1 MAHWTYKQTPD
12 PDSLEQGDLL
22 QKTDGLHAILKLYH
36 PYYADHADNE
46 FFIVLTQ
53 SCDLARRSGE
63 GCKSRY
69 ISLAPV
75 RSLKAVLKREFE
87 ENLENISMGSQP
99 FASVRTKGAL
109 EQFLERLF
117 NNNDAS
123 FFYLENL
130 PTSGVASDMCALLSL
145 PIAIKAEHYAICFS
159 SRVLSVEDAF
169 QAKLGWLI
177 GQLYSRV
184 GTQDWPRADLT
195 IKVADAI
202 AKAAVWVSD
211 DDAKA
216 LVLRCDEERRADPNI
231 IIDSK
236 KLSAL
241 RATLPKRKDTA
252 IQRILDLATT
262 AEIFGNPSPLRR
274 KLRIALEN
282 DAEFSIFFK

>member
-22 QKTDGLHAILKLYH
+22 QKTEALNAILKLYH

-53 SCDLARRSGE
+53 SCDLARRSGSK
-63 GCKSRY
+63 CTSRY

-87 ENLENISMGSQP
+87 ENLENTSMGSQP
-99 FASVRTKGAL
+99 FASARTRGTL

-130 PTSGVASDMCALLSL
+130 PTAGVASDMCALLSL
-145 PIAIKAEHYAICFS
+145 PIAIKSEHYAVCFS
-159 SRVLSVEDAF
+159 SRVLSIEDAF

-184 GTQDWPRADLT
+184 GTKDWPNVDLKK
-195 IKVADAI
+195 KVADAI
-202 AKAAVWVSD
+202 AKAAVWVVD

-216 LVLRCDEERRADPNI
+216 LVRLCEDARRADPNVI
-231 IIDSK
+231 I
-236 KLSAL
+236 
-241 RATLPKRKDTA
+241 
-252 IQRILDLATT
+252 
-262 AEIFGNPSPLRR
+262 
-274 KLRIALEN
+274 
-282 DAEFSIFFK
+282 